1 MAPTK
6 INILQSV
13 DRQIEKV
20 FDVHLISDVNG
31 SQVKVAKFGVAVEW
45 HAHPDED
52 GAFLVLR
59 GRVAFDFRD
68 KTVEIGEG
76 EILVVNRGIEHRAR
90 ALTHEPVVLIFEPT
104 SIMKP
109 SDPISNLAVA
119 NLKRLT

>member
-1 MAPTK
+1 MTPSK

-13 DRQIEKV
+13 DSQIEKV
-20 FDVHLISDVNG
+20 FDVHLISDVND
-31 SQVKVAKFGVAVEW
+31 SQVKVAKFGVDGAW
-45 HAHPDED
+45 HSHPDED
-52 GAFLVLR
+52 GAFLVMR

-68 KTVEIGEG
+68 NTVEIGEG

-109 SDPISNLAVA
+109 SDTSNLAVA

>member
-1 MAPTK
+1 MTPSK

-13 DRQIEKV
+13 DSQIAKV
-20 FDVHLISDVNG
+20 FDVRLVGDVND

-45 HAHPDED
+45 HSHPDED

-109 SDPISNLAVA
+109 RDTTSNLAVA